1 IRSAFLHHVHAGGSD
16 HPSKIKL
23 DTQVILTAFGPP
35 GSPIFELLDSNGN
48 PFSGKASDYGPPEV
62 RLNNTVLPS
71 SAYDL
76 TTGNPW
82 FIYLKNSL

>member
-1 IRSAFLHHVHAGGSD
+1 MLSIVYEDRRNQLKNLEGAQQEVIRSAFLHHVHAGGSD

-48 PFSGKASDYGPPEV
+48 PFS
-62 RLNNTVLPS
+62 
-71 SAYDL
+71 
-76 TTGNPW
+76 
-82 FIYLKNSL
+82 